1 MPDRRSV
8 ESRADRLAPSPDEGP
23 PQENPQTTVTSVITA
38 TLAGKRLTKPF
49 LVTITVTM
57 M

>member
-1 MPDRRSV
+1 MR
-8 ESRADRLAPSPDEGP
+8 ENP
-23 PQENPQTTVTSVITA
+23 PRKRPQTTVTSVITA